1 MSCRQLISSIG
12 FILLEMVREMTAAAP
27 PSGFLYGKHIRA
39 NGIRQHYLRFGGTG
53 PALIL
58 VPGIASPAAMWAFVA
73 ARVCEHFD
81 VYVLDVRGRG
91 LSEAGDHLD
100 YGLNACAQDVVALA
114 EQLGLI
120 GYTVL
125 GHSMGAR
132 IAIRAARGKPKGL
145 ARMVLVDPPVSG
157 PGRRAYPSPLA
168 RLLELI
174 ASGKRGEVEDRLRT
188 EPSVWP
194 EAQLLTRAEWLCTC
208 DERAIVVTHRSF
220 HEDDVHSDLPHVN
233 VPTGL
238 IVAGRGGVIRAN
250 DESEIATLLPSI
262 VIRRVENAG
271 HQMQIDDLEG
281 FLAVLGEILGV
292 KFSGPKIQV

>member
-1 MSCRQLISSIG
+1 
-12 FILLEMVREMTAAAP
+12 MTAAQLQT
-27 PSGFLYGKHIRA
+27 SGLLYGRHVRA
-39 NGIRQHYLRFGGTG
+39 NGIRQHYLRFGGKG

-73 ARVCEHFD
+73 ARICEHFD

-100 YGLNACAQDVVALA
+100 YGLNACAQDIIALA
-114 EQLGLI
+114 EQLGLKD
-120 GYTVL
+120 YTIV

-132 IAIRAARGKPKGL
+132 IAIRAARGEPAGL
-145 ARMVLVDPPVSG
+145 ARIVLVDPPVSG

-168 RLLELI
+168 KLLELI
-174 ASGKRGEVEDRLRT
+174 ASAKRGEVEERLRM

-208 DERAIVVTHRSF
+208 DERAIAVTHRSF
-220 HEDDVHSDLPHVN
+220 HEDDVHSDLPHVT

-238 IVAGRGGVIRAN
+238 IAAGRGGVIQAN
-250 DESEIATLLPSI
+250 DEREIARLLPSI
-262 VIRRVENAG
+262 IIRRVENAG

-281 FLAVLGEILGV
+281 FLAALGEILGV
-292 KFSGPKIQV
+292 KFSEPATQV

>member
-1 MSCRQLISSIG
+1 
-12 FILLEMVREMTAAAP
+12 MTAVQLQT
-27 PSGFLYGKHIRA
+27 SGLLYGKHVRA
-39 NGIRQHYLRFGGTG
+39 NGIRQHYLRFGGKG

-73 ARVCEHFD
+73 ARICEHFD

-100 YGLNACAQDVVALA
+100 YGLNACAQDIIALA
-114 EQLGLI
+114 EQLGLKDYMI
-120 GYTVL
+120 V

-132 IAIRAARGKPKGL
+132 IAVRAARGEPAGL
-145 ARMVLVDPPVSG
+145 ARIVLVDPPVSG

-174 ASGKRGEVEDRLRT
+174 ASGKRGEVEERLRT

-208 DERAIVVTHRSF
+208 DERAIAVTHRSF
-220 HEDDVHSDLPHVN
+220 HEDDVHSDLPHVT
-233 VPTGL
+233 VATGL
-238 IVAGRGGVIRAN
+238 IVAGRGGVIQAN
-250 DESEIATLLPSI
+250 DEREIATLLPSI
-262 VIRRVENAG
+262 IIRRVENAG

-281 FLAVLGEILGV
+281 FLAALGEILGV
-292 KFSGPKIQV
+292 KFSEPATQA

>member
-1 MSCRQLISSIG
+1 
-12 FILLEMVREMTAAAP
+12 MTAVQLQT
-27 PSGFLYGKHIRA
+27 SGLLYGKHVRA
-39 NGIRQHYLRFGGTG
+39 NGICQHYLRFGGKG

-73 ARVCEHFD
+73 ARICEHFD

-100 YGLNACAQDVVALA
+100 YGLNACAQDIIALA
-114 EQLGLI
+114 EQLGLKDYMI
-120 GYTVL
+120 V

-132 IAIRAARGKPKGL
+132 IAIRAARGEPAGL
-145 ARMVLVDPPVSG
+145 ARIVLVDPPVSG

-174 ASGKRGEVEDRLRT
+174 ASGKRGEVEERLRT

-208 DERAIVVTHRSF
+208 DERAIAVTHRSF
-220 HEDDVHSDLPHVN
+220 HEDDVHSDLPHVT

-238 IVAGRGGVIRAN
+238 IVAGRGGVIQAN
-250 DESEIATLLPSI
+250 DEREIATLLPSI
-262 VIRRVENAG
+262 IIRRVENAG

-281 FLAVLGEILGV
+281 FLAALGEILGV
-292 KFSGPKIQV
+292 KFSEPATQA

>member
-1 MSCRQLISSIG
+1 MSCRPPISSSG
-12 FILLEMVREMTAAAP
+12 FILLEMVREMKAAEP
-27 PSGFLYGKHIRA
+27 PSHFLYGKHIRA

-58 VPGIASPAAMWAFVA
+58 VPGIASPAALWAFVA
-73 ARVCEHFD
+73 SRICEHFD

-100 YGLNACAQDVVALA
+100 YGLDVCAQDVVAFA
-114 EQLGLI
+114 EQLGLF

-168 RLLELI
+168 KLLDLI
-174 ASGKRGEVEDRLRT
+174 ASGKRGEVESRLRAET
-188 EPSVWP
+188 SVWP
-194 EAQLLTRAEWLCTC
+194 EAQLLSRAEWLCTC
-208 DERAIVVTHRSF
+208 DERAVAVTHRSF
-220 HEDDVHSDLPHVN
+220 HEDDIHSDLPHVTI
-233 VPTGL
+233 PTGL
-238 IVAGRGGVIRAN
+238 IVAGRGGVIHAS

-271 HQMQIDDLEG
+271 HQVQIDDLEG
-281 FLAVLGEILGV
+281 FLAALGEILCV
-292 KFSGPKIQV
+292 KFSCPATQA

>member
-1 MSCRQLISSIG
+1 
-12 FILLEMVREMTAAAP
+12 MTAVQLQT
-27 PSGFLYGKHIRA
+27 SGLLYGKHVRA
-39 NGIRQHYLRFGGTG
+39 NGIRQHYLRFGGKG

-73 ARVCEHFD
+73 ARICEHFD

-100 YGLNACAQDVVALA
+100 YGLNACAQDIIALA
-114 EQLGLI
+114 EQLGLKDYMI
-120 GYTVL
+120 V

-132 IAIRAARGKPKGL
+132 IAVRAARGEPAGL
-145 ARMVLVDPPVSG
+145 ARIVLVDPPVSG

-174 ASGKRGEVEDRLRT
+174 ASGKRGEVEERLRT

-208 DERAIVVTHRSF
+208 DERAIAVTHRSF
-220 HEDDVHSDLPHVN
+220 HEDDVHSDLPHVT

-238 IVAGRGGVIRAN
+238 IVAGRGGVIQAN
-250 DESEIATLLPSI
+250 DEREIATLLPSI
-262 VIRRVENAG
+262 IIRRVENAG

-281 FLAVLGEILGV
+281 FLAALGEILGV
-292 KFSGPKIQV
+292 KFSEPATQA

>member
-1 MSCRQLISSIG
+1 
-12 FILLEMVREMTAAAP
+12 MTAAKP
-27 PSGFLYGKHIRA
+27 QSGFLHGKHVRA
-39 NGIRQHYLRFGGTG
+39 NGICQHYLRFGGSG

-100 YGLNACAQDVVALA
+100 YGLDACAGDVAAFA
-114 EQLGLI
+114 EQLGLKN
-120 GYTVL
+120 YTIV

-132 IAIRAARGKPKGL
+132 IAIRAARGKPAGL
-145 ARMVLVDPPVSG
+145 ARIVLVDPPVSG
-157 PGRRAYPSPLA
+157 PGRRAYPSPLVK
-168 RLLELI
+168 LLELI
-174 ASGKRGEVEDRLRT
+174 ASGKRGDVEGRLRA

-208 DERAIVVTHRSF
+208 DERAIAVAHRSF
-220 HEDDVHSDLPHVN
+220 HEDDVLCDLPHIS

-238 IVAGRGGVIRAN
+238 IVAGKGGVIQAD

-271 HQMQIDDLEG
+271 HQMQIDDLEV
-281 FLAVLGEILGV
+281 FWPRLAE
-292 KFSGPKIQV
+292 FSA

>member
-1 MSCRQLISSIG
+1 
-12 FILLEMVREMTAAAP
+12 MTSVEP
-27 PSGFLYGKHIRA
+27 QKSGFLYGKHVRA
-39 NGIRQHYLRFGGTG
+39 NGIRQHYLRFGGNG

-73 ARVCEHFD
+73 ARICEHFD

-100 YGLNACAQDVVALA
+100 YGLDACAQDVTAFA
-114 EQLGLI
+114 GQLGLKDYAI
-120 GYTVL
+120 V

-132 IAIRAARGKPKGL
+132 IAIRAARATPAGL
-145 ARMVLVDPPVSG
+145 ARIVLIDPPVSG

-168 RLLELI
+168 KLLELI

-208 DERAIVVTHRSF
+208 DERAVAVTHRSF
-220 HEDDVHSDLPHVN
+220 HDDDVHSDLPHIT

-238 IVAGRGGVIRAN
+238 IVAGRGGVIQAN

-262 VIRRVENAG
+262 VIRRVETAG

-281 FLAVLGEILGV
+281 FLAALGWILGV
-292 KFSGPKIQV
+292 KFSGPATQA

>member
-1 MSCRQLISSIG
+1 
-12 FILLEMVREMTAAAP
+12 MTAAPLP
-27 PSGFLYGKHIRA
+27 PDFLYGKHVRA
-39 NGIRQHYLRFGGTG
+39 NGIRQHYLRFGGRG

-73 ARVCEHFD
+73 SRVCEHFD

-100 YGLNACAQDVVALA
+100 YGLDACAQDVVAFT
-114 EQLGLI
+114 EQLGI
-120 GYTVL
+120 TGYTVV

-132 IAIRAARGKPKGL
+132 IAIRLARSRPNGL
-145 ARMVLVDPPVSG
+145 ARIVLVDPPVSG

-168 RLLELI
+168 KLVELI
-174 ASGKRGEVEDRLRT
+174 ASGKRGEAEVRLRT
-188 EPSVWP
+188 EASVWP

-220 HEDDVHSDLPHVN
+220 HEDDVHSDLPHVT

-238 IVAGRGGVIRAN
+238 IVAGRGGVIQAN
-250 DESEIATLLPSI
+250 DEGEIATLLPSI
-262 VIRRVENAG
+262 IIRRVENAG
-271 HQMQIDDLEG
+271 HQIQIDNLEG
-281 FLAVLGEILGV
+281 FLAALGEILGV
-292 KFSGPKIQV
+292 KFSGPTTEA

>member
-1 MSCRQLISSIG
+1 
-12 FILLEMVREMTAAAP
+12 MTAVQLQT
-27 PSGFLYGKHIRA
+27 SGLLYGKHVRA
-39 NGIRQHYLRFGGTG
+39 NGIRQHFLRFGGKG
-53 PALIL
+53 PALIV

-73 ARVCEHFD
+73 ARICEHFD
-81 VYVLDVRGRG
+81 VYVVDVRGRG

-100 YGLNACAQDVVALA
+100 YGLNACAQDVIALA
-114 EQLGLI
+114 EQLDLKDYI
-120 GYTVL
+120 IV

-132 IAIRAARGKPKGL
+132 IAIRAARGEPAGL
-145 ARMVLVDPPVSG
+145 ARIVLVDPPVSG

-174 ASGKRGEVEDRLRT
+174 ALGKRGELEERLRT

-208 DERAIVVTHRSF
+208 DERAIAVTHRSF
-220 HEDDVHSDLPHVN
+220 HEDDVHSDLPHVT

-238 IVAGRGGVIRAN
+238 IVAGRGGVIQAD
-250 DESEIATLLPSI
+250 DEREIATLLPSI

-281 FLAVLGEILGV
+281 FLAALTEILGV
-292 KFSGPKIQV
+292 TFSEPATQA

>member
-1 MSCRQLISSIG
+1 
-12 FILLEMVREMTAAAP
+12 MTAVQLQT
-27 PSGFLYGKHIRA
+27 SGLLYGKHVRA
-39 NGIRQHYLRFGGTG
+39 NGIRQHYLRFGGKG

-73 ARVCEHFD
+73 ARICEHFD

-100 YGLNACAQDVVALA
+100 YGLNACAQDIIALA
-114 EQLGLI
+114 EQLGLKDYMI
-120 GYTVL
+120 V

-132 IAIRAARGKPKGL
+132 IAIRAARGEPAGL
-145 ARMVLVDPPVSG
+145 ARIVLVDPPVSG

-174 ASGKRGEVEDRLRT
+174 ASGKRGEVEERLRT

-208 DERAIVVTHRSF
+208 DERAIAVTHRSF
-220 HEDDVHSDLPHVN
+220 HEDDVHSDLPHVT

-238 IVAGRGGVIRAN
+238 IVAGRGGVIQAN
-250 DESEIATLLPSI
+250 DEREIATLLPSI
-262 VIRRVENAG
+262 TIRRVENAG

-281 FLAVLGEILGV
+281 FLAALGEILGV
-292 KFSGPKIQV
+292 KFSEPATQA

>member
-1 MSCRQLISSIG
+1 
-12 FILLEMVREMTAAAP
+12 MTAVQMQT
-27 PSGFLYGKHIRA
+27 SGLLYGKHVRA
-39 NGIRQHYLRFGGTG
+39 NGIRQHYLRFGGKG

-73 ARVCEHFD
+73 ARICEHFD

-100 YGLNACAQDVVALA
+100 YGLNACAQDIVAFVK
-114 EQLGLI
+114 QHGLKDYVI
-120 GYTVL
+120 V

-132 IAIRAARGKPKGL
+132 IAIRAARGEPAGL
-145 ARMVLVDPPVSG
+145 ARIVLVDPPVSG
-157 PGRRAYPSPLA
+157 PDRRAYPSPLA

-174 ASGKRGEVEDRLRT
+174 ASAKRGEVEERLRT

-208 DERAIVVTHRSF
+208 DERAIAVAHRSF
-220 HEDDVHSDLPHVN
+220 HEDDVHSDLPHVT

-238 IVAGRGGVIRAN
+238 IVAGRGGVVQAK
-250 DESEIATLLPSI
+250 DEREIATLLPSI
-262 VIRRVENAG
+262 TIRRVENAG

-281 FLAVLGEILGV
+281 FLAALGEILGV
-292 KFSGPKIQV
+292 KFSEPATQA

>member
-1 MSCRQLISSIG
+1 
-12 FILLEMVREMTAAAP
+12 MTAVQLQT
-27 PSGFLYGKHIRA
+27 SGLLYGKHVRA
-39 NGIRQHYLRFGGTG
+39 NGIRQHYLRFGGKG

-73 ARVCEHFD
+73 ARICEHFD

-100 YGLNACAQDVVALA
+100 YGLNACAQDIIALA
-114 EQLGLI
+114 EQLGLKDYMI
-120 GYTVL
+120 V

-132 IAIRAARGKPKGL
+132 IAIRAARGEPAGL
-145 ARMVLVDPPVSG
+145 ARIVLVDPPVSG

-174 ASGKRGEVEDRLRT
+174 ASGKRGEVEERLRT

-208 DERAIVVTHRSF
+208 DERAIAVTHRSF
-220 HEDDVHSDLPHVN
+220 HEDDVHSDLPHVT

-238 IVAGRGGVIRAN
+238 IVAGRGGVIQAN
-250 DESEIATLLPSI
+250 DEREIATLLPSI
-262 VIRRVENAG
+262 IIRRVENAG

-281 FLAVLGEILGV
+281 FLAALGEILGV
-292 KFSGPKIQV
+292 KFSEPATQA

>member
-1 MSCRQLISSIG
+1 
-12 FILLEMVREMTAAAP
+12 MTAVQLQT
-27 PSGFLYGKHIRA
+27 SGLLYGKHVRA
-39 NGIRQHYLRFGGTG
+39 NGIRQHYLRFGGKG

-73 ARVCEHFD
+73 ARICEHFD

-100 YGLNACAQDVVALA
+100 YGLNACAQDIIALA
-114 EQLGLI
+114 EQLGLKDYMI
-120 GYTVL
+120 V

-132 IAIRAARGKPKGL
+132 IAVRAARGEPAGL
-145 ARMVLVDPPVSG
+145 ARIVLVDPPVSG

-174 ASGKRGEVEDRLRT
+174 ASGKRGEVEERLRT

-208 DERAIVVTHRSF
+208 DERAIAVTHRSF
-220 HEDDVHSDLPHVN
+220 HEDDVHSDLPHVT

-238 IVAGRGGVIRAN
+238 IVAGRGGVIQAN
-250 DESEIATLLPSI
+250 DEREIATLLPSI
-262 VIRRVENAG
+262 TIRRVENAG

-281 FLAVLGEILGV
+281 FLAALGEILGV
-292 KFSGPKIQV
+292 KFSEPATQA